1 MSPFLEFEGKT
12 LEKAVKKACNE
23 LNISKDRLEHE
34 VISYGS
40 TGIFGLVGTK
50 KARIRVRAPEPPL
63 EAVPEPLNR
72 EQRQNN
78 AAFEQTAG
86 EVDSREIAP
95 SGELELHT
103 FSDDPIVLGRSILQ
117 RIVDFITTEAK
128 ITVTESPDR
137 IMFNVK
143 GGNSAILIGKR
154 GQTLEAIQYLVEKMV
169 NKQNENRVR
178 IQIDVEGYLENR
190 RLNLEKLAGRLAD
203 KAKRT
208 GKAAT
213 IGQINAHDRRI
224 VHIALKDDNG
234 VRTQS
239 MGDGLL
245 KKLVIIPKKNS
256 QRKPRPGRDNSV
268 NK

>member
-23 LNISKDRLEHE
+23 LNISKEQIEHD

-40 TGIFGLVGTK
+40 TGIFGLVWAK
-50 KARIRVRAPEPPL
+50 KARVRVRVPEPPL
-63 EAVPEPLNR
+63 EAVPELLNR

-117 RIVDFITTEAK
+117 RIVDFITTDAK

-178 IQIDVEGYLENR
+178 IQIDAEGYLENKR
-190 RLNLEKLAGRLAD
+190 SNLKKLAGRLAD

-208 GKAAT
+208 GKPAT

-234 VRTQS
+234 VKTQS

-256 QRKPRPGRDNSV
+256 QRKRRPGRYDSM

>member
-1 MSPFLEFEGKT
+1 MSSFLEFEGKT
-12 LEKAVKKACNE
+12 LEKAVKKACDE
-23 LNISKDRLEHE
+23 LNISKKQLEHE

-40 TGIFGLVGTK
+40 TGIFGLVGAK
-50 KARIRVRAPEPPL
+50 KARIRVRVPEPTP

-86 EVDSREIAP
+86 EVDSTEIER

-103 FSDDPIVLGRSILQ
+103 FPDDPIVLGRSILQ
-117 RIVDFITTEAK
+117 RIVDFITTDAK
-128 ITVTESPDR
+128 IKVTEGPDR
-137 IMFNVK
+137 IMFDVK

-169 NKQNENRVR
+169 NKQNEKRVR

-208 GKAAT
+208 GKPAT

-256 QRKPRPGRDNSV
+256 QRKRWPGRDNSV